1 MITIDLNREDEL
13 RYWNTRS
20 QEDQIESLKSIYQ
33 IETLQLV
40 DNFDEWLRLTH
51 PHLVTIYAKWKCGN
65 EKTQ

>member
-33 IETLQLV
+33 IETLNLV
-40 DNFDEWLRLTH
+40 DNFDEWLQKNH
-51 PHLVTIYAKWKCGN
+51 PHLVTIYGIWKRDD
-65 EKTQ
+65 EKTK